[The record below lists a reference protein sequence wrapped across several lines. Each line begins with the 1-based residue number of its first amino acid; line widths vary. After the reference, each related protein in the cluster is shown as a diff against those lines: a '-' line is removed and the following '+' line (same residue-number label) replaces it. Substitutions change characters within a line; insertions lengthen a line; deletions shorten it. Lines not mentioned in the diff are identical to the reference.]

1 MKTIHA
7 FFEQTFCVSSK
18 VFLQCLCIFC
28 LDGHVAVF
36 RKGAVVVLGENITG
50 FAPAKQLV
58 KEDGTTLKAGETADF
73 KVIEF
78 SKATKRITLSH
89 SRIFEEAKRAEI
101 AAEKAE
107 KRAAADATKSSIK
120 KVNASIEKTT
130 LGDIA
135 GLAELKAA
143 MEKNK

>member
-1 MKTIHA
+1 MSLGHKQLEENPWNEI
-7 FFEQTFCVSSK
+7 ESK
-18 VFLQCLCIFC
+18 Y
-28 LDGHVAVF
+28 AVDTVHTASISELTD
-36 RKGAVVVLGENITG
+36 KGAVVALGENITG
-50 FAPAKQLV
+50 FVPAKQLV

-89 SRIFEEAKRAEI
+89 SRIFEEAKREQI

-143 MEKNK
+143 LEKKN

>member
-1 MKTIHA
+1 MT
-7 FFEQTFCVSSK
+7 
-18 VFLQCLCIFC
+18 
-28 LDGHVAVF
+28 D
-36 RKGAVVVLGENITG
+36 KGAVVVLGENITG
-50 FAPAKQLV
+50 FVPAKQLV
-58 KEDGTTLKAGETADF
+58 KEDGTTLKAGETAEF
-73 KVIEF
+73 KVLEF

-89 SRIFEEAKRAEI
+89 SRIYEEAKRAEI

-107 KRAAADATKSSIK
+107 KKAAADATKSSVK
-120 KVNASIEKTT
+120 KINASIEKTT